1 MGEVDKEGQSEKS
14 QLLFLVFKVTKS
26 PLIREVEKISRTDI
40 CRNRGISMLLGKV
53 SLYQILKSKKVWLLK
68 VLFKKKQSKTK
79 TALNCSN
86 SCTKIIKNL
95 G

>member
-68 VLFKKKQSKTK
+68 VLFKKNKAKQKQPLTVATVVQK
-79 TALNCSN
+79 L
-86 SCTKIIKNL
+86 
-95 G
+95 